1 MEKIV
6 EVKTMNKPLLF
17 QLHSFKIK
25 VCQQI
30 NQMFLGPKHVNI
42 ELTEFTSAVRT
53 AKIQV
58 GAGAANNAS
67 EPKDMELMIDTRNY
81 FTVLFDNTCENCN
94 NTQKYIMHEN
104 ATKWDDLKLSKVYSR
119 ILNSNT

>member
-1 MEKIV
+1 
-6 EVKTMNKPLLF
+6 
-17 QLHSFKIK
+17 
-25 VCQQI
+25 
-30 NQMFLGPKHVNI
+30 MFLGPKHVNI